1 MELPDDV
8 LAIVRDYSRPVF
20 KHYQVY
26 NTALKVLGVYGGW
39 DTLKEK
45 LEAETE
51 GVIPALLVYQNS
63 FLERKKT
70 EKEYSDFMLE
80 IYINHGIPIPVEFKM
95 DEQERL
101 SKRVRISRR
110 IEDFSFEFLRS
121 ILYPDP

>member
-8 LAIVRDYSRPVF
+8 LGIVRDYSRPVF

-26 NTALKVLGVYGGW
+26 NHAVKVLGIYGGW
-39 DTLKEK
+39 LTLKEK

-51 GVIPALLVYQNS
+51 GVIPALLAYQNAV
-63 FLERKKT
+63 LART
-70 EKEYSDFMLE
+70 ALDKELTYFMVA
-80 IYINHGIPIPVEFKM
+80 IYMDQDIDVVFRM

-101 SKRVRISRR
+101 TKEIRKAKKV
-110 IEDFSFEFLRS
+110 EKAAFWVLKT